1 MGQFRLCILKRLLV
15 TTMKELY
22 YSLFELYKCLVVGLM
37 ILLPTY
43 VCVIIYQMICDDV
56 IYLHYNKIENILMIS
71 NIAIIGASHYILY
84 FTLFESDIEEEYIN
98 WVKKHNTMPYVI
110 MTLGIYNTYLLDLFY
125 KINVFTKSDLL
136 FQPIPGRFS
145 ISTPII
151 NVYIYIRIVRK
162 IRDKGY
168 DIETWQIIRLYLIG
182 QLATYLVR
190 NYKYTELD
198 VQLEYIVK

>member
-1 MGQFRLCILKRLLV
+1 
-15 TTMKELY
+15 
-22 YSLFELYKCLVVGLM
+22 
-37 ILLPTY
+37 
-43 VCVIIYQMICDDV
+43 
-56 IYLHYNKIENILMIS
+56 
-71 NIAIIGASHYILY
+71 
-84 FTLFESDIEEEYIN
+84 
-98 WVKKHNTMPYVI
+98 

-151 NVYIYIRIVRK
+151 NIYIYIRIVRK
-162 IRDKGY
+162 IEEKGY
-168 DIETWQIIRLYLIG
+168 DIEIWQIIRLYLIG

-198 VQLEYIVK
+198 MGDE

>member
-1 MGQFRLCILKRLLV
+1 
-15 TTMKELY
+15 
-22 YSLFELYKCLVVGLM
+22 
-37 ILLPTY
+37 
-43 VCVIIYQMICDDV
+43 MICDDV
-56 IYLHYNKIENILMIS
+56 IYLHYNKIENILMVS

-136 FQPIPGRFS
+136 FQSIPGRFS

-151 NVYIYIRIVRK
+151 NIYIYIRIVRK
-162 IRDKGY
+162 IKKKGY
-168 DIETWQIIRLYLIG
+168 DIEIWQIIRLYLIG

-198 VQLEYIVK
+198 VCDE

>member
-1 MGQFRLCILKRLLV
+1 
-15 TTMKELY
+15 MKELY

-56 IYLHYNKIENILMIS
+56 IYLHYNKIENILMVS
-71 NIAIIGASHYILY
+71 NIAIVGASHYILY

-125 KINVFTKSDLL
+125 KIKYYSRNELVYQNDALIGALL
-136 FQPIPGRFS
+136 A
-145 ISTPII
+145 STPII
-151 NVYIYIRIVRK
+151 NIYIYIRIVRK
-162 IRDKGY
+162 IKKKGY
-168 DIETWQIIRLYLIG
+168 DIEIWQIIRLYLIG

-198 VQLEYIVK
+198 MGDE

>member
-1 MGQFRLCILKRLLV
+1 
-15 TTMKELY
+15 MKELY

-136 FQPIPGRFS
+136 FQSIPGRFS

-182 QLATYLVR
+182 QLAIYLVR

-198 VQLEYIVK
+198 V

>member
-1 MGQFRLCILKRLLV
+1 
-15 TTMKELY
+15 MKELY

-71 NIAIIGASHYILY
+71 NIAIIAASHYILY

-151 NVYIYIRIVRK
+151 NIYIYIRIVRK
-162 IRDKGY
+162 IKKKGY
-168 DIETWQIIRLYLIG
+168 DIEIWQIIRLYLIG

-198 VQLEYIVK
+198 V

>member
-1 MGQFRLCILKRLLV
+1 
-15 TTMKELY
+15 MKELY

-43 VCVIIYQMICDDV
+43 VCVIIYQMIYDDV

-136 FQPIPGRFS
+136 FQPIPERFS
-145 ISTPII
+145 ISIPII
-151 NVYIYIRIVRK
+151 NIYIYIRIVRK
-162 IRDKGY
+162 IKEKGY
-168 DIETWQIIRLYLIG
+168 DVETGQIIRLYLIG

-198 VQLEYIVK
+198 MGDE